1 MEKLEGSR
9 GCFVCGDPVTENKR
23 SLGLEIYWDE
33 SNEETVIEI
42 DPDSTW
48 CGYENIVHGGIIAA
62 ISDDAMAWAVK
73 KKHGQWAVTARMG
86 LVYRKPLKTGQRY
99 SVKGSVLKT
108 RGRKITTS
116 CRIEDTKGKVYTES
130 EALFIL
136 QNQIGGSE

>member
-9 GCFVCGDPVTENKR
+9 GCFVCGDPVTENER

-33 SNEETVIEI
+33 LNKETFIEI
-42 DPDSTW
+42 EPENTW

-62 ISDDAMAWAVK
+62 ISDDSMAWAVK
-73 KKHGQWAVTARMG
+73 KNCGQWAVTARMS
-86 LVYRKPLKTGQRY
+86 LTYRKPLKTGQTY
-99 SVKGSVLKT
+99 SAKGRVLKS

-116 CRIEDTKGKVYTES
+116 CRIEDTRGEVYTEA

-136 QNQIGGSE
+136 QNQIGGLE